1 MDQSELTLGLEIDS
15 AFQVNGTNSKTNSK
29 NRIILI
35 LLKVKISANYSELM
49 FHECKSRDLHLNC
62 PLTKVMRFS
71 KLL

>member
-35 LLKVKISANYSELM
+35 LFKVKSANYSECM
-49 FHECKSRDLHLNC
+49 FHECKSKDLHLNC